1 MLGELPIDCL
11 KIQYLMTQ
19 IIPFVLC
26 QYKGPLGD
34 KLDIFG
40 VYSTIS
46 KCIGDEIHDCTPTQ
60 TLKGLL
66 SLMLQYFHPFFNP

>member
-60 TLKGLL
+60 IYLPLE
-66 SLMLQYFHPFFNP
+66 